1 MNTFAPLGDRDFRLY
16 FVGEVLSM
24 AGTGLQTVALGWYL
38 LERTGSAT
46 SVGIVWAVG
55 LGSGI
60 VMAGVCLRDVEPAL
74 AVASPAE
81 RVHVGITPAAPTRR

>member
-1 MNTFAPLGDRDFRLY
+1 
-16 FVGEVLSM
+16 M

-60 VMAGVCLRDVEPAL
+60 VMLPFAGPLADRYPRRTL
-74 AVASPAE
+74 AVAADVY
-81 RVHVGITPAAPTRR
+81 RLVLVAALGVRAFMTGPS